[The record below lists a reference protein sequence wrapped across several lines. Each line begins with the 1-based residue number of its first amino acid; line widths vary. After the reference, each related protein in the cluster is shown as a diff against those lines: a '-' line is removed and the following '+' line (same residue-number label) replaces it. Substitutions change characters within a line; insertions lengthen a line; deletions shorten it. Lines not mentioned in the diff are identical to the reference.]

1 MEKLREGEGVP
12 HARAAAA
19 EPCLRSRRA
28 SVTWH
33 TRTRPDVLSCLVE
46 VETSERDVA
55 HEEQTRRDV
64 AHAW

>member
-1 MEKLREGEGVP
+1 MEKLREDEGVP

-19 EPCLRSRRA
+19 AEPRR
-28 SVTWH
+28 
-33 TRTRPDVLSCLVE
+33 VLSCLVE

-55 HEEQTRRDV
+55 HEDQTRRDV

>member
-1 MEKLREGEGVP
+1 MEKLREDEGVP

-19 EPCLRSRRA
+19 AEP
-28 SVTWH
+28 
-33 TRTRPDVLSCLVE
+33 CLVE

-55 HEEQTRRDV
+55 HEDQTRRDV